1 LPRYLFGANLNLGY
15 QNWDLGLVIQGIG
28 KLNSRLSQNIVRP
41 LRENYGNFPAI
52 LDGNSWSHYNS
63 DAQNQTVRYPRYS
76 NTSAGNNY
84 AMSDFWLVNGGYIRL
99 KNISVGYSLPAA
111 WLERVKIAGF
121 RLYGTVNDAF
131 VI

>member
-1 LPRYLFGANLNLGY
+1 
-15 QNWDLGLVIQGIG
+15 
-28 KLNSRLSQNIVRP
+28 
-41 LRENYGNFPAI
+41 RENYGNFPSI

-63 DAQNQTVRYPRYS
+63 DAENQAVRYPRYS

-84 AMSDFWLVNGGYIRL
+84 AMSDFWLVNGGYVRL
-99 KNISVGYSLPAA
+99 KYISVGYSLPTA

-131 VI
+131 VIHDFPKGWDPENAPASYPALYPMTTTFLVGATVKF